1 MRPER
6 LPERLPARLP
16 DYSGGSLV
24 NLIASIV
31 AARGGKALHPP
42 LRNLPQDKLRD
53 ARNVVLLIIDGL
65 GDNYLMRRGAGGEL
79 ARRRRASL
87 TSVFPSTTASA
98 ITTSYTGRTPLE
110 HGLTGWFTYFGEA
123 GCVAAALPFRSRGD
137 YLPLARRGVKPE
149 QVYVCGSIFE
159 SLADASF
166 VVTHKEIVDSE
177 YNMCHCRGAQ
187 RLAYE
192 TPDELVSQIE
202 AVVKSAAGRK
212 FVYAYWPVYDM
223 VSHRYGSESAEA
235 FEQLGKIDFAF
246 GRLLS
251 QLSGTDSVVIAT
263 ADHGFIDVAPE
274 ESFELPASLAPQLRL
289 PLCGERRV
297 AYCHVHDARAF
308 IEKAKEWLGERADVM
323 PSTNLVDQG
332 WFGPGTPHPRFA
344 ERIGDV
350 ALVMRGRYTVKDWTP
365 GESRHLHIGN
375 HGGTS
380 DDEMLIPLILETT

>member
-1 MRPER
+1 MR
-6 LPERLPARLP
+6 P

-24 NLIASIV
+24 NLVATIV
-31 AARGGKALHPP
+31 AARGGNALHLP
-42 LRNLPQDKLRD
+42 LSKLRAGELSE

-137 YLPLARRGVKPE
+137 MQPLARRGVTPE
-149 QVYVCGSIFE
+149 QVYVFPTVFE
-159 SLADASF
+159 SVPARSI

-177 YNMCHCRGAQ
+177 YNACHCRGAQ
-187 RLAYE
+187 RVAYE
-192 TPDELVSQIE
+192 TIDELAARIE
-202 AVVKSAAGRK
+202 DAVKSGDDRK

-235 FEQLGKIDFAF
+235 FEQFSRIDAAF
-246 GRLLS
+246 GRLLER
-251 QLSGTDSVVIAT
+251 LAGTDSVVVAT

-274 ESFELPASLAPQLRL
+274 ESFELPATLAPHLRF

-297 AYCHVHDARAF
+297 AYCHVHDAKTFMAKGKRLARRARGCDRKPASSWT
-308 IEKAKEWLGERADVM
+308 KAGSGRARRTRAS
-323 PSTNLVDQG
+323 PSASAT
-332 WFGPGTPHPRFA
+332 WRSSCASATP
-344 ERIGDV
+344 
-350 ALVMRGRYTVKDWTP
+350 
-365 GESRHLHIGN
+365 SRTGSRASRATC
-375 HGGTS
+375 TS
-380 DDEMLIPLILETT
+380 ATTAARARTRC